1 MLDWSVRQDP
11 DELSALFYPTGLRP
25 SGVPLTIVCGPPASG
40 KSSYVKARSKPEDVV
55 IDLDLIAGGRHLV
68 PAAIRMR
75 PTLARVSEFLKTRND
90 MLASLH
96 TMKRKG
102 VRAWFIVGAPDAG
115 ERDNWASDLGAS
127 AVVLMLVPMAVCFRR
142 IVADPAR
149 EHTREHM
156 AEAVASWFSRYTP
169 RAADKVVASDA

>member
-11 DELSALFYPTGLRP
+11 DDLSALFYPTGLRP

-55 IDLDLIAGGRHLV
+55 IDLDLIAGGRHSL
-68 PAAIRMR
+68 PASIRGGAKV
-75 PTLARVSEFLKTRND
+75 LGEHLKTRNY
-90 MLASLH
+90 MLDSLH
-96 TMKRKG
+96 AMKRKG

>member
-11 DELSALFYPTGLRP
+11 DDLSALFYPTGLRP

-55 IDLDLIAGGRHLV
+55 IDLDLIAGGRHSL
-68 PAAIRMR
+68 PAAIRGGG
-75 PTLARVSEFLKTRND
+75 LGEHLKTRND

-142 IVADPAR
+142 IVADPSR

-169 RAADKVVASDA
+169 RAADKVVASDE